1 MNVIL
6 LEPVAKL
13 GGVGDVV
20 KVKPGYARN
29 FLVPRGLALPASE
42 RNMKTLEARVRSRQ
56 KQLAAEKA
64 AAEALGERLK
74 DQTISLS
81 VRAGEGK
88 IYGAVTASDVAT
100 ALVAQGFEVDRR
112 KLEMPKAI
120 KELGE
125 YELSYRAHPEVSI
138 PVKLVVTAQ

>member
-74 DQTISLS
+74 DQAISLS

-88 IYGAVTASDVAT
+88 IYGAVTASDVAA

>member
-125 YELSYRAHPEVSI
+125 YELS
-138 PVKLVVTAQ
+138 